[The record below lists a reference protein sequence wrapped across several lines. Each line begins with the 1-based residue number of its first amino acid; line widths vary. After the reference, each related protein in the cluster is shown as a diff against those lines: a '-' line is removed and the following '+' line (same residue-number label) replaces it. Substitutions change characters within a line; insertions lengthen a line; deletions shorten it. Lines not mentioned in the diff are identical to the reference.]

1 MKTPQDLAKQYLE
14 LLAKATSWKKRL
26 EVIAAWH
33 SKHLRAVFEKKD
45 DMKEVLKAHNV
56 KV

>member
-1 MKTPQDLAKQYLE
+1 MRTPQELAKQYLE
-14 LLAKATSWKKRL
+14 LLAKAKSWKQHL
-26 EVIAAWH
+26 EIIASWH